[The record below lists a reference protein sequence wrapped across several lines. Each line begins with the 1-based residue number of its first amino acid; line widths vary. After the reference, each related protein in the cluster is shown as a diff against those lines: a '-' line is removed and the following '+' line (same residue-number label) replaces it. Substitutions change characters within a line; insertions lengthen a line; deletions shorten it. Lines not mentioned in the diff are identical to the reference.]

1 VTVRTSADSSATSV
15 SCDRRREWTYATVAV
30 LCALAGYFTAIGTR
44 EAPSDEANAALLPA
58 MGTVGTLLVGAS
70 AASAWWLAR
79 SRARA
84 LRLAEAAIRELR
96 AAQADVES
104 ARLEAERL
112 VRETSGSDET
122 LRLERGR
129 LDLALSGGG
138 LGLWDWNPKT
148 GDLVLDDRWAR
159 LLGYEVHDL
168 ETSTSAWSDLVHPD
182 DLPLA
187 FERISTCLNGEA
199 TPYEISHRMR
209 HRDGRWRW
217 ITARGRVVDRD
228 ADGAVTRMVGTHQDV
243 TERMESESRLAES
256 ETRFRDI
263 ADAAPIVMFTCG
275 PDRPVRLRQPAL
287 ARPHRD
293 DPRAEPRDRLVAS
306 DRTRGPRCVPRH
318 VQDRTVPGTTPTL
331 SPGR

>member
-1 VTVRTSADSSATSV
+1 MTVRTSADSSATSL

-96 AAQADVES
+96 AAQADGES

-168 ETSTSAWSDLVHPD
+168 ETSTSAAS
-182 DLPLA
+182 
-187 FERISTCLNGEA
+187 A
-199 TPYEISHRMR
+199 T
-209 HRDGRWRW
+209 
-217 ITARGRVVDRD
+217 AAVLFVV
-228 ADGAVTRMVGTHQDV
+228 AVAG
-243 TERMESESRLAES
+243 S
-256 ETRFRDI
+256 
-263 ADAAPIVMFTCG
+263 
-275 PDRPVRLRQPAL
+275 
-287 ARPHRD
+287 
-293 DPRAEPRDRLVAS
+293 
-306 DRTRGPRCVPRH
+306 
-318 VQDRTVPGTTPTL
+318 
-331 SPGR
+331 